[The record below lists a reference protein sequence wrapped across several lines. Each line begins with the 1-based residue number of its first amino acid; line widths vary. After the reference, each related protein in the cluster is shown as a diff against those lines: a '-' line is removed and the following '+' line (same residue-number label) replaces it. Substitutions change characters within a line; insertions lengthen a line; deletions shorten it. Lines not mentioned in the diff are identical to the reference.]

1 MKRSAPPSD
10 DDRSTY
16 LPRGIDEGT
25 ALSISELTMRIKGL
39 VEGSLPR
46 VWVEGEISD
55 LSRPSSG
62 HLYLTLKDDRSQIRA
77 VVWRTVASRLPFKIA
92 DGLSVVCC
100 GGIEVYPPRGT
111 YQLVIQQ
118 LQPKGI
124 GALELAFRQ
133 LHAKLSAEGLFDPAR
148 KKALPKFPRR
158 IAFVTSPSGAALH
171 DFLEAAR
178 KNWPAFELLV
188 IPVRVQGE
196 GAAQEIAEGIR
207 AAQKILPE
215 LDVLIVGRGGGSME
229 DLWCFNDERVVR
241 ALAACRI
248 PTVSAVGHEIDVTL
262 SDLAADAR
270 ALTPTQ
276 AAHLILPDKNA
287 IGQSL
292 LATQANLKQ
301 LMLNRIRHLM
311 ERVHSLGQR
320 HVIRQPQAMIAQ
332 RRQTLDEWDLR
343 GRSAVWNQLNK
354 ARQSLQELARAS
366 HALSPL
372 QVLARGY
379 SLTCDAQSG
388 RLIHAAED
396 VRVGQNIT
404 STLDQLRITSQISAI
419 ERLDPKHHV
428 DAESSSSSGGSGGS
442 I

>member
-1 MKRSAPPSD
+1 MKRSVPSSD
-10 DDRSTY
+10 GERSPY
-16 LPRGIDEGT
+16 LPKGIDEGT

-39 VEGSLPR
+39 LEGSLPR

-148 KKALPKFPRR
+148 KKPLPKFPQR
-158 IAFVTSPSGAALH
+158 IGFVTSASGAALH

-178 KNWPAFELLV
+178 KIWPAFELLV

-196 GAAQEIAEGIR
+196 GAAFEIAEGIR
-207 AAQKILPE
+207 IAQKILPE
-215 LDVLIVGRGGGSME
+215 LDVLVVGRGGGSME

-276 AAHLILPDKNA
+276 AAHLILPDQYS
-287 IGQSL
+287 IGESL
-292 LATQANLKQ
+292 RTARANLKQ
-301 LMLNRIRHLM
+301 LMFSKIRYLM
-311 ERVHSLGQR
+311 ERVNSLGQR
-320 HVIRQPQAMIAQ
+320 HAIQQPHTMISQ

-343 GRSAVWNQLNK
+343 GRRAVWDQLRK

-388 RLIHAAED
+388 RLIHSAD
-396 VRVGQNIT
+396 DIGIGQNIL
-404 STLDQLRITSQISAI
+404 STLDQLKITSQILGI
-419 ERLDPKHHV
+419 ERLDQLRRGHT
-428 DAESSSSSGGSGGS
+428 ESQS
-442 I
+442 